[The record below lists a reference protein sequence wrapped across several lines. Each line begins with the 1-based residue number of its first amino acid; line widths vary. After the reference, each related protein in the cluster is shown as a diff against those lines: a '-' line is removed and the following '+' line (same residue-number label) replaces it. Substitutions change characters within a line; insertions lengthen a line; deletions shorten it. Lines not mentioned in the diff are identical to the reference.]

1 MSTFYPVN
9 QKTYWHPKA
18 HNTNNKLVLE
28 EVVAGVEESAGLGLT
43 IQISGQQPLF
53 RISFKIYSK
62 GQRKQNQSTLIR
74 SL

>member
-1 MSTFYPVN
+1 M
-9 QKTYWHPKA
+9 YWHPKA

-28 EVVAGVEESAGLGLT
+28 EVVAGAEESAVLGLT

-53 RISFKIYSK
+53 SISFKTYRK
-62 GQRKQNQSTLIR
+62 GQKKWNQSTLIK